1 MIRLAGLHRR
11 TSRSGKTY
19 YSGRLGAVQLLLF
32 PNRKTS
38 GRHPDVELYIAPIEP
53 GGGDLS
59 ADEQRELQRL
69 LERDTLAG
77 EKV

>member
-38 GRHPDVELYIAPIEP
+38 GRHPDVELYIAPLEP

-59 ADEQRELQRL
+59 DDERREFERL
-69 LERDTLAG
+69 LARDEINNG
-77 EKV
+77 R